1 MAKLKDGTTVFGD
14 ATVQKTLT
22 VGNIAITGN
31 LIVQGTTTTVDTN
44 ATTIKDPV
52 ITLGGTV
59 NGGPAVNDGKERG
72 LILKYNDGTAKSGFI
87 GWDHVNSQFALA
99 STTTFDSANNT
110 VGINTYGDL
119 KAGTF
124 YGNGSGLSNIAGAN
138 VDGWV
143 NNANYANYAG
153 TVTGATQSNITSVG
167 TLTSLTVSG
176 TSNVAAIS
184 SNGAITTSGSIT
196 ANGSS
201 SNLTIGT
208 LAANNSVANIYGDLN
223 VTGNLNGRFTGTIG
237 AKGLNTQIQFNDAGN
252 QNATGGFTFTKSSN
266 TVTIGTSITLQGNS
280 GVANIGGNINL
291 GGNSIKDDSSN
302 GIELN
307 SSNVARLNYA
317 DNAYVTVNSTGVLLQ
332 AGSYNANLY
341 TGNGQFAVSN
351 AFSAA
356 GANFTVTQNGNVN
369 AAGYGSFADVYDTN
383 LTTNQI
389 VFPDNNKKLVGSAG
403 LTYASNTLSA
413 NNFATTNAN
422 ITGNITTKFTG
433 GNLLSTDNT
442 GNVVDSN
449 VTMSAGSLTATNVTA
464 SANLQGA
471 NLTVTSLNTVGGILY
486 TNASGNV
493 SESVGL
499 TYTSNT
505 LNANNFTTTGTAN
518 VANLQVT
525 SLTTNEVPYADGTGT
540 IKGATSF
547 TYTPGTST
555 LQANNITASQ
565 LVKGANVQSTSLTLN
580 EVVYSDSTGIL
591 TGSSAFTYDP
601 TSSTLT
607 ANTVNASVGFN
618 SSNVHATNLMNHAI
632 VIADGTGKLVDDTA
646 NSFAYYT
653 TNTTLTT
660 NNIAVTTNITS
671 GNVYA
676 NSGTV
681 KATTLIGTL
690 DSTSSSQPNITSV
703 GTLLGANING
713 NLVISNSSATN
724 GIKTDNLYY
733 SNGVAWD
740 LQQAAGAN
748 NYIQYNTD
756 NNFAGSSKFT
766 FDPTSN
772 TLAVTGNANITTV
785 NATTGNITTVNS
797 SNLNAT
803 GDIISSAGNVRA
815 NLNITADGNVS
826 ANNAN
831 ITTLLTTANANIT
844 STAKVVNLETANI
857 YSNTAGTANLVIT
870 AGNIK
875 LAASGSIDANSVK
888 ITNLATPTASSDAAT
903 KGYVDSTA
911 QGLDVK
917 NSVRAATTGNRAL
930 SGLTAVDGVTIVAN
944 DRILVRAQTTA
955 SENGIYVAASGAWTR
970 SVDTDTTGKITGG
983 TFTFVEEGTNYA
995 DTGWVVT
1002 TNGSPVLG
1010 TDAIYWTQFSGA
1022 GAYTASTGLT
1032 LTGGAFSI
1040 TDTSVTTGSYGG
1052 SDQVATFTV
1061 NQQGQLTAAG
1071 NTYIQANAA
1080 NLSGTVL
1087 KSTIVTSSL
1096 TSVGTLGTL
1105 SVTANVDAGNVRTD
1119 NLLHANGTAWDFATA
1134 AGSNHYIQF
1143 SNGVDLDASANLQF
1157 DSATNNLTVNG
1168 NIITGTGSGG
1178 NITGANEIHAQYL
1191 FGDGSNIT
1199 NVTATS
1205 MNAANL
1211 TGTTL
1216 ASSVIYSNLTTFGTV
1231 ANITMAANGNI
1242 AMSGTSSQLSGG
1254 NLVSANYLTGTLTTA
1269 SQPNLT
1275 SLGTLSSLA
1284 VSGFANVGNIRTNAV
1299 SNTQVVYGNAN
1310 TLTGS
1315 SGFTFDDITNTLT
1328 VTGSANIGNLT
1339 IPSGGKVTGS
1349 IIPSADVTYDLGNAT
1364 NRFRDLYLSGNSL
1377 KLGAQTLSSNTT
1389 AISTNADLSAGNM
1402 YVTSLKT
1409 NQIVYTATGNLLAG
1423 NDAFSYDGAIF
1434 KAGNATIAS
1443 SLIAGNV
1450 TSNNLTS
1457 TRVTFATTGGKLTDS
1472 ANLTF
1477 SGTELG
1483 VTGDANVSGTVKGG
1497 NLQSSGLTTTRVTFA
1512 GTNGL
1517 LQDDSTLTFASTIL
1531 SAPNVTVSGSVIAGN
1546 LRSNALSSTQ
1556 VVFAGTNG
1564 TLTSSSGLTYSSGS
1578 TTLTANNLTAT
1589 STANLGSVANI
1600 TITGATDGQY
1610 LVANGSSGGLKW
1622 SNVDTSMISNGTSNV
1637 HVETLNGNV
1646 TIGVA
1651 GSTIVTV
1658 SGTGANVTGVITATG
1673 NITGDNIIS
1682 NNHVIANS
1690 TDDATNAVTGAIKT
1704 TGGIS
1709 AQGNIYAGNVV
1720 GFAHGSGNTDS
1731 AAYIKYNA
1739 TAGSLDFIF
1748 N

>member
-52 ITLGGTV
+52 ITLGGTA

-72 LILKYNDGTAKSGFI
+72 LILKYNDGAAKNGFI
-87 GWDHVNSQFALA
+87 GWDHVNSQFAMA

-124 YGNGSGLSNIAGAN
+124 YGDGGGLSNIVGAN
-138 VDGWV
+138 VTGNV
-143 NNANYANYAG
+143 AAANYSNYAG
-153 TVTGATQSNITSVG
+153 TVTGSSQSNITSVG

-208 LAANNSVANIYGDLN
+208 ISTNNSVANIYGDLN
-223 VTGNLNGRFTGTIG
+223 VTGSLNGRFTGTIG
-237 AKGLNTQIQFNDAGN
+237 AKGANTQIQFNDAGN
-252 QNATGGFTFTKSSN
+252 QNATGGFTFTKTSN
-266 TVTIGTSITLQGNS
+266 TVGIANITIAGDTGNLTFTNAANISSTNNVNVKSTSGAINLNADSKNFTVDASGLSYNNKFNVDSNGNLTAY
-280 GVANIGGNINL
+280 GFANIGANI
-291 GGNSIKDDSSN
+291 K
-302 GIELN
+302 
-307 SSNVARLNYA
+307 
-317 DNAYVTVNSTGVLLQ
+317 
-332 AGSYNANLY
+332 
-341 TGNGQFAVSN
+341 
-351 AFSAA
+351 AA
-356 GANFTVTQNGNVN
+356 GGNFTVDIVGNVDAKRGN
-369 AAGYGSFADVYDTN
+369 FTSLKDTGLTDNQLLFTTSSVLGGS
-383 LTTNQI
+383 
-389 VFPDNNKKLVGSAG
+389 SG
-403 LTYASNTLSA
+403 LTYASNTLNA
-413 NNFATTNAN
+413 NNFATTDANIQGNITTSNKSGNLLVANSSTGNIEDSNVSMSGGQLTVTNAN
-422 ITGNITTKFTG
+422 ITANLKTSNLQVTSFATTG
-433 GNLLSTDNT
+433 GIPVSDTSGKLSTST
-442 GNVVDSN
+442 
-449 VTMSAGSLTATNVTA
+449 
-464 SANLQGA
+464 
-471 NLTVTSLNTVGGILY
+471 
-486 TNASGNV
+486 
-493 SESVGL
+493 GL
-499 TYTSNT
+499 TFGSNT
-505 LNANNFTTTGTAN
+505 LSANNFTSVGTAN
-518 VANLQVT
+518 VANLIVT
-525 SLTTNEVPYADGTGT
+525 SLTTNEVPYADNTGK
-540 IKGATSF
+540 INGATSF

-555 LQANNITASQ
+555 LAANNITASV
-565 LVKGANVQSTSLTLN
+565 LIKGANVQSTSLALN
-580 EVVYSDSTGIL
+580 EVVYSDSTGVI
-591 TGSSAFTYDP
+591 TGNAAFTYDP

-607 ANTVNASVGFN
+607 ANTINASVGFN
-618 SSNVHATNLMNHAI
+618 SSNVHATNLVNHAI

-646 NSFAYYT
+646 NGFAYYT

-660 NNIAVTTNITS
+660 NNIAVTSNITS

-690 DSTSSSQPNITSV
+690 DTTSSSQPNITRV

-713 NLVISNSSATN
+713 NLLISNASPTN

-733 SNGVAWD
+733 SNGIAWD
-740 LQQAAGAN
+740 LQQAAGSN
-748 NYIQYNTD
+748 NYVQYNSD
-756 NNFAGSSKFT
+756 NNFAASTNFQ
-766 FDPTSN
+766 FDPTAVSS
-772 TLAVTGNANITTV
+772 TGKLTVTGQVDTGLV
-785 NATTGNITTVNS
+785 SATTGNITTVNS

-815 NLNITADGNVS
+815 NVNITADGNIN

-831 ITTLLTTANANIT
+831 ITTLLTSANANIT
-844 STAKVVNLETANI
+844 GTAKVVNLETANI

-875 LAASGSIDANSVK
+875 LAASGSIDANSKK

-917 NSVRAATTGNRAL
+917 NSVRAATTSNRAL

-970 SVDTDTTGKITGG
+970 SVDADTTGKITGG

-1040 TDTSVTTGSYGG
+1040 TDTSVTPGSYGG
-1052 SDQVATFTV
+1052 RDQVATFTV
-1061 NQQGQLTAAG
+1061 NQQGQLTAAA

-1105 SVTANVDAGNVRTD
+1105 SVTANVDAGNIRTD
-1119 NLLHANGTAWDFATA
+1119 NLLHANGTAWDFNIA
-1134 AGSNHYIQF
+1134 AGSAGYVQF
-1143 SNGVDLDASANLQF
+1143 SNGTDLDASSKLTF
-1157 DSATNNLTVNG
+1157 DATAGNLTVNG

-1199 NVTATS
+1199 NVTANS

-1216 ASSVIYSNLTTFGTV
+1216 ASSVIYSNLTTFGSV
-1231 ANITMAANGNI
+1231 ANITMAPNGNI
-1242 AMSGTSSQLSGG
+1242 AMSGTASQLSGG
-1254 NLVSANYLTGTLTTA
+1254 NLVSATYLTGTLTTA

-1310 TLTGS
+1310 RLTGS
-1315 SGFTFDDITNTLT
+1315 SGFTFDDTSNTLI

-1349 IIPSADVTYDLGNAT
+1349 IIPSADITYDLGSAT
-1364 NRFRDLYLSGNSL
+1364 NRFRDLYLSGSSI
-1377 KLGAQTLSSNTT
+1377 KLGSQTLSSNTT
-1389 AISTNADLSAGNM
+1389 SISTTADLSAGNM

-1409 NQIVYTATGNLLAG
+1409 NQIVYTAAGNLLAG

-1434 KAGNATIAS
+1434 KTGNATIAS
-1443 SLIAGNV
+1443 NLIAGNV

-1497 NLQSSGLTTTRVTFA
+1497 NLQSSGLTSTRVTFA

-1517 LQDDSTLTFASTIL
+1517 LQDDSALTFASTIL
-1531 SAPNVTVSGSVIAGN
+1531 SAPNVTVSGSVIAGS

-1564 TLTSSSGLTYSSGS
+1564 ILTSSSGLTYTSGS
-1578 TTLTANNLTAT
+1578 TTLTANNFVAT
-1589 STANLGSVANI
+1589 TTANLGAVGNI
-1600 TITGATDGQY
+1600 KITGATDGQY
-1610 LVANGSSGGLKW
+1610 LIANGSSGGLKW
-1622 SNVDTSMISNGTSNV
+1622 ANVDTSMISNGTSNV

-1651 GSTIVTV
+1651 GTTIVTV
-1658 SGTGANVTGVITATG
+1658 QGTGANVVGYVSATG
-1673 NITGDNIIS
+1673 NIQGNNITAL
-1682 NNHVIANS
+1682 ANVNAQG
-1690 TDDATNAVTGAIKT
+1690 TTDATSSITGTVTTA
-1704 TGGIS
+1704 GGIS